1 MKIGSF
7 EEIVLLSVG
16 ALGDEAYGAAVKGL
30 METQLGSSP
39 SVGALHSAL
48 YRLEEKG
55 FCTAYEGGI
64 NSKRGGRR
72 KKYYQLTS
80 SGRKALEEAQAI
92 RKKLATRI
100 KGIVY

>member
-7 EEIVLLSVG
+7 EEIVLLAVG
-16 ALGDEAYGAAVKGL
+16 ALGDEAYGASVKEL
-30 METQLGSSP
+30 LESHLGKTP

-55 FCTAYEGGI
+55 FVSTFEGGI
-64 NSKRGGRR
+64 VSARGGRR
-72 KKYYQLTS
+72 KRYYQLTS
-80 SGRKALEEAQAI
+80 NGKRALEEAQSI
-92 RKKLATRI
+92 RKKLVTRI